1 MRNLCGSKY
10 LFNVR
15 QTSHSARHGRRNT
28 LTLGK
33 FFLSAVREVS
43 VSVPGEVVRC
53 PLDRGSVLDT
63 DTDTDTSLGRQ
74 DHPRANLIGHQPIDP
89 LTSQSPEHGLSFVFT
104 ARKGNDRFL

>member
-1 MRNLCGSKY
+1 MS
-10 LFNVR
+10 VR
-15 QTSHSARHGRRNT
+15 PLILPGTDERNT

-74 DHPRANLIGHQPIDP
+74 DHPRASLIGHQPIDP
-89 LTSQSPEHGLSFVFT
+89 LTSQRPEHRSSFVF
-104 ARKGNDRFL
+104 ASGKRDDRLF